1 MSITLLVVLVIW
13 TDPVF
18 GSMAN
23 VLSVFFVALA
33 DRLVWDLSPSM
44 ATYAGGLLIFVAFG
58 MLGWDSLVEKKKG
71 HGHGK

>member
-1 MSITLLVVLVIW
+1 VLVIW

-33 DRLVWDLSPSM
+33 DWVVWGLSPSL
-44 ATYAGGLLIFVAFG
+44 ATYIGGALIFIAFS
-58 MLGWDSLVEKKKG
+58 MMAYDTLGEKKE
-71 HGHGK
+71 